1 MTRGVVWG
9 AATSAYQI
17 EGAYDEDGKG
27 RNVWDIYTHDPGHIS
42 GGHNGDIACDHYHR
56 FREDV
61 SLMKEIG
68 LNAYRFSVSWAR
80 LLPEGTGK
88 VSEAGVQFYSGLIDA
103 LLENGITPYITL
115 HHWDMPYA
123 LCKRGGWMNQESPE
137 WLAALAKLAA
147 ERSITVWKGFFIPMG
162 EQPPWMYPVK
172 GSKSFAFTIR
182 MLFSP
187 TAFAAFFKSSSRQT
201 GTRNTKW
208 LAKLPSV
215 TRVLN
220 T

>member
-27 RNVWDIYTHDPGHIS
+27 RNVWDIYTHDPGHIF

-103 LLENGITPYITL
+103 LLENGIKPYITL

-123 LCKRGGWMNQESPE
+123 LCKRGGWMNPESPD
-137 WLAALAKLAA
+137 
-147 ERSITVWKGFFIPMG
+147 
-162 EQPPWMYPVK
+162 
-172 GSKSFAFTIR
+172 
-182 MLFSP
+182 
-187 TAFAAFFKSSSRQT
+187 
-201 GTRNTKW
+201 
-208 LAKLPSV
+208 
-215 TRVLN
+215 
-220 T
+220 

>member
-1 MTRGVVWG
+1 MTRDFVWG

-27 RNVWDIYTHDPGHIS
+27 RNVWDIYTHEPGHIF

-88 VSEAGVQFYSGLIDA
+88 VNEAGVQFYSELIDA
-103 LLENGITPYITL
+103 LLENGKIGRA
-115 HHWDMPYA
+115 H
-123 LCKRGGWMNQESPE
+123 
-137 WLAALAKLAA
+137 
-147 ERSITVWKGFFIPMG
+147 V
-162 EQPPWMYPVK
+162 
-172 GSKSFAFTIR
+172 
-182 MLFSP
+182 
-187 TAFAAFFKSSSRQT
+187 
-201 GTRNTKW
+201 
-208 LAKLPSV
+208 
-215 TRVLN
+215 
-220 T
+220 